1 MRCTASRFQDHNPCV
16 SWPNSGVDR
25 LADERG
31 LRVAGPLLNGYKM
44 TTDLLVGL
52 TAGSAASRVEC
63 GRSTAQRLQDDN
75 RSVSWSN
82 SAFDWLAFASFHQVP
97 HVQIFP

>member
-31 LRVAGPLLNGYKM
+31 LRVAGPIRPGEALISAM
-44 TTDLLVGL
+44 DGL
-52 TAGSAASRVEC
+52 MQSKVEC
-63 GRSTAQRLQDDN
+63 G
-75 RSVSWSN
+75 
-82 SAFDWLAFASFHQVP
+82 
-97 HVQIFP
+97 